1 MRHQPVFDLFHVVR
15 RNLTNLYNVVSPVVR
30 DKLLEGELHFVCGFD
45 SAVQMD
51 TWYEGT
57 EILSKYPIITARR
70 PDTDYAEGMKTIESF
85 REKYGADITVLE
97 MAPVDDS
104 STQVRNLVKEGKSIT
119 GLVPPGVEEY
129 IIEHKLYK

>member
-1 MRHQPVFDLFHVVR
+1 
-15 RNLTNLYNVVSPVVR
+15 
-30 DKLLEGELHFVCGFD
+30 
-45 SAVQMD
+45 
-51 TWYEGT
+51 
-57 EILSKYPIITARR
+57 
-70 PDTDYAEGMKTIESF
+70 MKTIESF